1 MRGVLRISLLRNC
14 LVFSGSGVGG
24 GSLVYGATLYEPL
37 QPFYDDP
44 QWRDIAD
51 WRAELAPH
59 YDQAKRMLG
68 VAPNPRATSGDAL
81 LREVAEELGVADTH
95 HPTQVGI
102 FFGHPGRT
110 VPDPFFGGAGPART
124 GCTFCASCMTGCR
137 VGAKNTTR
145 TNYLYLAEQ
154 AGAQVHPLTTVV
166 DVRPRRDGRYVVATR
181 RSGRPGLL
189 SRRVFT
195 ADHVVFAAAA
205 LGTQRLLHSLR
216 DRGSLPHVSARLGE
230 LTRTNS
236 EAIVAAGARGRD
248 DLAEGVGISSS
259 IHPDAV
265 THVEVMR
272 FGKGSNALLG
282 LLTPLV
288 DGERHRLVR
297 WLAQNLKRPLAL
309 LRTLNLKGASE
320 RTALLLVMQAV
331 NNSLTTYTRRT
342 WTGRRRMTTRQG
354 TGEPNPTWI
363 PQGHDVARRLAK
375 RLGGEPLGMVND
387 VAGIP
392 STGHFIGGCPI
403 GTSPESGVIDPY
415 QRLFGHPGLHV
426 LDGSAIS
433 ANLGVNPSLTITA
446 QAERALSFWPNKGEP
461 DQRPAL
467 GEPYV
472 PLVPVAPHH
481 PAVPAGARGALRLV
495 VPTP

>member
-1 MRGVLRISLLRNC
+1 
-14 LVFSGSGVGG
+14 
-24 GSLVYGATLYEPL
+24 
-37 QPFYDDP
+37 
-44 QWRDIAD
+44 
-51 WRAELAPH
+51 
-59 YDQAKRMLG
+59 
-68 VAPNPRATSGDAL
+68 
-81 LREVAEELGVADTH
+81 
-95 HPTQVGI
+95 
-102 FFGHPGRT
+102 
-110 VPDPFFGGAGPART
+110 
-124 GCTFCASCMTGCR
+124 
-137 VGAKNTTR
+137 
-145 TNYLYLAEQ
+145 
-154 AGAQVHPLTTVV
+154 
-166 DVRPRRDGRYVVATR
+166 
-181 RSGRPGLL
+181 
-189 SRRVFT
+189 
-195 ADHVVFAAAA
+195 
-205 LGTQRLLHSLR
+205 
-216 DRGSLPHVSARLGE
+216 
-230 LTRTNS
+230 
-236 EAIVAAGARGRD
+236 
-248 DLAEGVGISSS
+248 
-259 IHPDAV
+259 
-265 THVEVMR
+265 
-272 FGKGSNALLG
+272 
-282 LLTPLV
+282 
-288 DGERHRLVR
+288 
-297 WLAQNLKRPLAL
+297 
-309 LRTLNLKGASE
+309 
-320 RTALLLVMQAV
+320 MQAV